1 MDRPGVKPL
10 CCGRCFAKIVLFIRA
25 RQMWANILAGTD
37 RSDMPRYLVQSDVEP
52 FPFQSGRIMARFQ
65 SVGITQY
72 FQMSVKRGS
81 SQLMTGAPPDL
92 SSSAVIPQIP
102 GARFFFSFRIAADIW
117 GVTQYHIYVPKATPA
132 PKTTCLLGLLRFG

>member
-1 MDRPGVKPL
+1 
-10 CCGRCFAKIVLFIRA
+10 
-25 RQMWANILAGTD
+25 MWAKTLAGTD
-37 RSDMPRYLVQSDVEP
+37 RSDMPRYLVQSDFEP

-92 SSSAVIPQIP
+92 SSSAVQIQRVQCKLGIWSP
-102 GARFFFSFRIAADIW
+102 GIRTYS
-117 GVTQYHIYVPKATPA
+117 
-132 PKTTCLLGLLRFG
+132 